1 MEWIGINFIEA
12 VLITWFISSLLDV
25 DKYKHIY
32 QMILFTTNFSIIT
45 LSNYISMYDL
55 FLTTFIILM
64 NTFISYYFVYNEW
77 YEILFIVCLEE
88 VYNTVVIVL
97 AILIVNIFEIQQI
110 EILSKLFY
118 YLLGIFIVKYLKK
131 DRFHFNRK
139 IYLII
144 SFILY
149 CLQFILGHFVL
160 IFLILNNQLVDIY
173 ISFIILLLCVI
184 GLFFTMIEIS
194 KVTKEQQELK
204 LLKQEIDNEKTVTY
218 LYEQLKIT
226 KHDLKH
232 NFDLLDYY
240 LSENKYD
247 KIKEYVLEKKLIID
261 SMPTFIQSKN
271 QLINTVINN
280 KIMLA
285 YVNQLHVVCHI
296 EVDERIEMNDYDLN
310 ELLNNILDN
319 AIEYCLNQGNVN
331 IEIIQ
336 DEFFLHIKVENDI
349 LNNDI
354 DMKTKKDKRYHG
366 YGMKSIKKIIQKYN
380 GSLDINID
388 KTFELK
394 GTLLL
399 KK

>member
-32 QMILFTTNFSIIT
+32 QMILFITNFSIIT

-64 NTFISYYFVYNEW
+64 NTFISYYLVHNEW

-173 ISFIILLLCVI
+173 ISFIILLSD
-184 GLFFTMIEIS
+184 F
-194 KVTKEQQELK
+194 
-204 LLKQEIDNEKTVTY
+204 
-218 LYEQLKIT
+218 
-226 KHDLKH
+226 
-232 NFDLLDYY
+232 
-240 LSENKYD
+240 
-247 KIKEYVLEKKLIID
+247 
-261 SMPTFIQSKN
+261 
-271 QLINTVINN
+271 
-280 KIMLA
+280 
-285 YVNQLHVVCHI
+285 
-296 EVDERIEMNDYDLN
+296 
-310 ELLNNILDN
+310 LNNI
-319 AIEYCLNQGNVN
+319 
-331 IEIIQ
+331 
-336 DEFFLHIKVENDI
+336 
-349 LNNDI
+349 
-354 DMKTKKDKRYHG
+354 
-366 YGMKSIKKIIQKYN
+366 S
-380 GSLDINID
+380 
-388 KTFELK
+388 
-394 GTLLL
+394 
-399 KK
+399 